1 MTSRRKLLL
10 IDDDQAITDCL
21 CIVLGGRYDV
31 AVLHQPEQAL
41 ATVRRERPDLIVCDL
56 EMPGM
61 DGGDVARTL
70 AQTPDTASVALM
82 FLTGAYTPAEFSARG
97 DALDGHP
104 GQSKQAPLGDIVARV
119 HAEVDAALRRTG

>member
-1 MTSRRKLLL
+1 MTPRRKLLL
-10 IDDDQAITDCL
+10 IDDDQTITDCL
-21 CIVLGGRYDV
+21 CLVLGGCYDV

-41 ATVRRERPDLIVCDL
+41 AAVRRERPDLIVCDV

-61 DGGDVARTL
+61 GGGEVARAL
-70 AQTPDTASVALM
+70 AGTPDTASVALM

-104 GQSKQAPLGDIVARV
+104 GQSKQAPLVDIVARV